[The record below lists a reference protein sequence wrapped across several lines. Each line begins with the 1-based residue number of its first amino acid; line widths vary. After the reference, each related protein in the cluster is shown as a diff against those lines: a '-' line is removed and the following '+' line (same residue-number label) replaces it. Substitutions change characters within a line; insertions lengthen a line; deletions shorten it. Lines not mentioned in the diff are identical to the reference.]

1 MRTSATGAEAGFTL
15 VELMVVIVI
24 VGIMASVAVMSAPG
38 RRTLSA
44 EADQFA
50 ARLTRA
56 QEEAVLTNRPVGVRV
71 TGQGYS
77 FVARNGAGWAALNE
91 GPFKPADWSDGVMAA
106 TQDGE
111 QGLISFDPTG
121 IAEPSSVILTRD
133 AQHMRVSI
141 DEAGKV
147 RVDADAAA

>member
-24 VGIMASVAVMSAPG
+24 VGLMAGVAVMSAPG

-50 ARLTRA
+50 ARLVRA

-77 FVARNGAGWAALNE
+77 FVARTGAGWAELDD
-91 GPFKPADWSDGVMAA
+91 GPFKPADWSDGVIASIPG
-106 TQDGE
+106 GE

-121 IAEPSSVILTRD
+121 IAEPSSVTLTRD
-133 AQHMRVSI
+133 AQQMRVSI

-147 RVDADAAA
+147 RVHADAAA